1 MSYKRAHGR
10 SASDAGVIRLA
21 APPQGCQCR
30 RAHCRP
36 HSPYGDG
43 KSRRYQKRRSRY
55 PGNARRPWAG
65 LSHLLCASRGTDC
78 DPAVWRRQAHATAGH
93 QAGSETGGD
102 IVMPKVMLKT
112 TRFDAADYLDT
123 EERQVAYI
131 AAALESGD
139 ADFVRD
145 ALGLVARARGMGEIA
160 KKAGLNRES
169 LYKALGETGNPE
181 FGTVMR
187 IVRALGLTLSARPAA
202 SGQTSKR
209 RRVA

>member
-1 MSYKRAHGR
+1 M
-10 SASDAGVIRLA
+10 L
-21 APPQGCQCR
+21 
-30 RAHCRP
+30 
-36 HSPYGDG
+36 
-43 KSRRYQKRRSRY
+43 
-55 PGNARRPWAG
+55 
-65 LSHLLCASRGTDC
+65 
-78 DPAVWRRQAHATAGH
+78 
-93 QAGSETGGD
+93 
-102 IVMPKVMLKT
+102 MPKT

-145 ALGLVARARGMGEIA
+145 ALGLVARARGMGGIA

-187 IVRALGLTLSARPAA
+187 IVRALGLTLSARPLA

>member
-1 MSYKRAHGR
+1 MGYIK
-10 SASDAGVIRLA
+10 
-21 APPQGCQCR
+21 P
-30 RAHCRP
+30 
-36 HSPYGDG
+36 
-43 KSRRYQKRRSRY
+43 
-55 PGNARRPWAG
+55 
-65 LSHLLCASRGTDC
+65 SHES
-78 DPAVWRRQAHATAGH
+78 AGH
-93 QAGSETGGD
+93 QTSSEAGGD
-102 IVMPKVMLKT
+102 TAMPKT

-131 AAALESGD
+131 AAALDSGD
-139 ADFVRD
+139 AEFVRD

-187 IVRALGLTLSARPAA
+187 IVRALGLTLSARPAT
-202 SGQTSKR
+202 SGQMSKR

>member
-1 MSYKRAHGR
+1 MS
-10 SASDAGVIRLA
+10 
-21 APPQGCQCR
+21 
-30 RAHCRP
+30 
-36 HSPYGDG
+36 
-43 KSRRYQKRRSRY
+43 
-55 PGNARRPWAG
+55 
-65 LSHLLCASRGTDC
+65 
-78 DPAVWRRQAHATAGH
+78 
-93 QAGSETGGD
+93 
-102 IVMPKVMLKT
+102 KT

-131 AAALESGD
+131 TAALETGD

-160 KKAGLNRES
+160 KGAGLNRES

-181 FGTVMR
+181 FGTIMR

-202 SGQTSKR
+202 TGRASKR